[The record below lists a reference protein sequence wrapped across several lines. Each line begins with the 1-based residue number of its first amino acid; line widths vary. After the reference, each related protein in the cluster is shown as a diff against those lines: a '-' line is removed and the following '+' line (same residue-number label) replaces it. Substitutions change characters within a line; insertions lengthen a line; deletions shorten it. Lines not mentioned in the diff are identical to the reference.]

1 MDEQGK
7 LFTEEQLAKFD
18 ELTRLESSKKQ
29 MDRIRARLEWNRWVE
44 ENNLSKKHLDA
55 MYNELV
61 SRGKWQ
67 L

>member
-1 MDEQGK
+1 MDEQDK
-7 LFTEEQLAKFD
+7 LFTKEQLAKFD

-61 SRGKWQ
+61 SRGKW
-67 L
+67 